1 MVSITLYFINNSLQ
15 DFIMDLQLIK
25 YIDRYIGIFL
35 CNLLGFFSS
44 KYQNLGQNPN
54 KILMI
59 KFSGFGNIVLALPTI
74 RAIKKKYPSAEITFL
89 THTINKAILE
99 NETSVDRILTFDI
112 EGNFKTFKNIFSLF
126 SKIKKENFDLIIDFE
141 QFSRFSALVSFFSK
155 APFRIGFYTKGQGRE
170 KLFTHKINYNN
181 NQHTS
186 KTFGDIAK
194 KLKTQIDFNDTKL
207 LISSNDKKKVGF
219 LLHKNNLLKKDIL
232 VGIHPGCGINN
243 PKRKWQKE
251 KFAQLADFLIDTYG
265 YKIFFTG
272 TNTENE
278 LIKEIQSMMRN
289 NSINFCDSTN
299 IRETAELISRCKCFI
314 SNDTGPLHLAS
325 AMKIP
330 VVSFFGPNT
339 PLLYGPLGENNL
351 IFYKNLSC
359 SPCTTNF
366 NEKTTKC
373 KHFKCINDISFE
385 EVKSQIK
392 NSNLV
397 K

>member
-1 MVSITLYFINNSLQ
+1 MNLQ
-15 DFIMDLQLIK
+15 IIK
-25 YIDRYIGIFL
+25 YLDRYGGIFL
-35 CNLLGFFSS
+35 CNLLGFFH
-44 KYQNLGQNPN
+44 KDKPLIENPK
-54 KILMI
+54 KILIM

-74 RAIKKKYPSAEITFL
+74 RAIRKKYPKSEIVFL
-89 THTINKAILE
+89 THTINKAVIE
-99 NETSVDRILTFDI
+99 KESSINRIEIFDI
-112 EGNFKTFKNIFSLF
+112 AGTLGTIQNILKLF
-126 SKIKKENFDLIIDFE
+126 ESIKKENFDLVIDLE

-155 APFRIGFYTKGQGRE
+155 AETKIGFSTEGQGRE
-170 KLFTHKINYNN
+170 KLYDIKIDYNN

-194 KLKTQIDFNDTKL
+194 KLNALIDFSNTK
-207 LISSNDKKKVGF
+207 ISLTIQDKRNVD
-219 LLHKNNLLKKDIL
+219 NLLKQKNILAKDVL

-251 KFAQLADFLIDTYG
+251 KFAKLADFLIEEYG

-272 TNTENE
+272 TGKEDE
-278 LIKEIQSMMRN
+278 LIKEIQSMME
-289 NSINFCDSTN
+289 NSSVNFCNTTN
-299 IRETAELISRCKCFI
+299 IRESAELISRCKFFI

-339 PLLYGPLGENNL
+339 PLLYGPLGDNNL
-351 IFYKNLSC
+351 IFYKKMNC

-366 NEKTTKC
+366 NEKSTKC
-373 KHFKCINDISFE
+373 KHFKCINNISFE
-385 EVKSQIK
+385 EVKTKIK
-392 NSNLV
+392 NSNLI